1 MIRGVKSDRR
11 AAPRQA
17 DPAATA
23 RGLRLTERIH
33 ASPYYPAITHPVL
46 RRVLP
51 GAAMS
56 ALGDGMSAVAIAWLA
71 LKLAPPGSRG
81 LWVGAAVAAYSLP
94 GAAGAV
100 VLRRWLRN
108 RGGARLVFVNA
119 LLRAL
124 ALGLIGCFAI
134 AGRLDLPAYV
144 ALLGASSL
152 LSAWGVAGKYTLISD
167 LLPAEHRIAGNTVF
181 GLADQLSLMIG
192 PALAGVVT
200 AVAGPAVVI
209 ALDAASWVVLAI
221 SYARIAP
228 LAARLAPSHP
238 PPPPTAAQ
246 NPSHATPTPPQAG
259 GWAVIRS
266 SPVLPGLLALSF
278 VFYLLYGPIEVALP
292 VHVATDLH
300 GSAALLGA
308 FWAVFGVGAVI
319 GELTAPFLRR
329 WRVWPTMT
337 WIVIGW
343 GLAIVPLGLP
353 APLWIGLAAFF
364 AGAVIWGPWMSLS
377 MAVLQDASPPGALA
391 QVIAA
396 RSSLLILASPLGT
409 ALGGPIVAA
418 LGARGT
424 LLASGT
430 ATIVLGLIT
439 TAVLLIHRARH
450 PSNPAPDNATALPC
464 RFTCVFPPGFSNLRV
479 SALALGVA
487 ARRGASQSTGSGAS
501 RATARRWHRATLEA
515 NVAYGWGHGIAGQV
529 VAA

>member
-1 MIRGVKSDRR
+1 LHDPEVTSDHR
-11 AAPRQA
+11 AF
-17 DPAATA
+17 
-23 RGLRLTERIH
+23 RLAGRVR
-33 ASPYYPAITHPVL
+33 ASPYYPALAHPVL

-51 GAAMS
+51 GAAAS

-94 GAAGAV
+94 GAIGAV
-100 VLRRWLRN
+100 ALRRWLRG

-119 LLRAL
+119 VLRAL
-124 ALGLIGCFAI
+124 ALGLVGGLAI
-134 AGRLDLPAYV
+134 AGRLDPEGYV
-144 ALLGASSL
+144 ALLGVSSV

-192 PALAGVVT
+192 PALAGVV
-200 AVAGPAVVI
+200 AAIAGPALVI
-209 ALDAASWVVLAI
+209 TLDAASWVVLAI

-228 LAARLAPSHP
+228 LATRLAAG
-238 PPPPTAAQ
+238 AA
-246 NPSHATPTPPQAG
+246 PAETIPAETIPATPPVDAG

-292 VHVATDLH
+292 VHVASDLH
-300 GSAALLGA
+300 GSAALLGT

-319 GELTAPFLRR
+319 GEASAPFLRR
-329 WRVWPTMT
+329 WPVWPTMT
-337 WIVIGW
+337 GIVIGW
-343 GLAIVPLGLP
+343 GVAIVPLGLP
-353 APLWIGLAAFF
+353 TPLWAGLAAFF

-377 MAVLQDASPPGALA
+377 MAVLQDASPRGALA

-396 RSSLLILASPLGT
+396 RSSLLILAAPVGT

-424 LLASGT
+424 LLTSGL
-430 ATIVLGLIT
+430 ATVALGLAT
-439 TAVLLIHRARH
+439 AAVLARAR
-450 PSNPAPDNATALPC
+450 
-464 RFTCVFPPGFSNLRV
+464 
-479 SALALGVA
+479 
-487 ARRGASQSTGSGAS
+487 ARRPSPSDASAGS
-501 RATARRWHRATLEA
+501 
-515 NVAYGWGHGIAGQV
+515 
-529 VAA
+529 

>member
-1 MIRGVKSDRR
+1 LHDPEVTSDHRGR
-11 AAPRQA
+11 P
-17 DPAATA
+17 PA
-23 RGLRLTERIH
+23 LRTFRLAGRVR
-33 ASPYYPAITHPVL
+33 ASPYYPALAHPVL

-51 GAAMS
+51 GAAAS

-94 GAAGAV
+94 GAIGAV
-100 VLRRWLRN
+100 ALRRWLRG

-119 LLRAL
+119 VLRAL
-124 ALGLIGCFAI
+124 ALGLVGGLAI
-134 AGRLDLPAYV
+134 AGRLDPEGYV
-144 ALLGASSL
+144 ALLGVSSV

-192 PALAGVVT
+192 PALAGVV
-200 AVAGPAVVI
+200 AAIAGPALVI
-209 ALDAASWVVLAI
+209 TLDAASWVVLAI

-228 LAARLAPSHP
+228 LATRLAAGAAPAETIPAETIPAAP
-238 PPPPTAAQ
+238 PVD
-246 NPSHATPTPPQAG
+246 AG

-292 VHVATDLH
+292 VHVASDLH
-300 GSAALLGA
+300 GSAALLGT

-319 GELTAPFLRR
+319 GEASAPFLRR
-329 WRVWPTMT
+329 WPVWPTMT
-337 WIVIGW
+337 GIVIGW
-343 GLAIVPLGLP
+343 GVAIVPLGLP
-353 APLWIGLAAFF
+353 TPLWAGLAAFF

-377 MAVLQDASPPGALA
+377 MAVLQDASPRGALA

-396 RSSLLILASPLGT
+396 RSSLLILAAPVGT

-424 LLASGT
+424 LLTSGLATVALGLAT
-430 ATIVLGLIT
+430 AAVLGR
-439 TAVLLIHRARH
+439 VRAR
-450 PSNPAPDNATALPC
+450 
-464 RFTCVFPPGFSNLRV
+464 
-479 SALALGVA
+479 
-487 ARRGASQSTGSGAS
+487 ARRPSPSDASAGS
-501 RATARRWHRATLEA
+501 
-515 NVAYGWGHGIAGQV
+515 
-529 VAA
+529 

>member
-1 MIRGVKSDRR
+1 VAKVF
-11 AAPRQA
+11 
-17 DPAATA
+17 
-23 RGLRLTERIH
+23 RLTER
-33 ASPYYPAITHPVL
+33 ARSSPYYPALAHPVI

-51 GAAMS
+51 GAALS

-119 LLRAL
+119 TLRAL
-124 ALGLIGCFAI
+124 ALGLIGALAI
-134 AGRLDLPAYV
+134 AGRLDPVGYV
-144 ALLGASSL
+144 ALLGMSSL
-152 LSAWGVAGKYTLISD
+152 LSAWGVAGKYTLIAD
-167 LLPAEHRIAGNTVF
+167 LLPAEQRIAGNTVF
-181 GLADQLSLMIG
+181 GLTDTLSLMIG

-200 AVAGPAVVI
+200 ALAGPAVVI
-209 ALDAASWVVLAI
+209 ALDAASWLILAV

-228 LAARLAPSHP
+228 LVTRLTPNQPETQPRTEVETGAEIGAGVEIGAEAKTGAQTVAGTQTAAE
-238 PPPPTAAQ
+238 TAAQ
-246 NPSHATPTPPQAG
+246 AKAKTEPPAPVG

-266 SPVLPGLLALSF
+266 SPVLPGLMAMSF

-292 VHVATDLH
+292 VHIATDLH
-300 GSAALLGA
+300 GSAALLGI

-353 APLWIGLAAFF
+353 TPLWAGLAAFF

-424 LLASGT
+424 LLASGL
-430 ATIVLGLIT
+430 ATIALGLVA
-439 TAVLLIHRARH
+439 TAVLLTRRQANAR
-450 PSNPAPDNATALPC
+450 NAD
-464 RFTCVFPPGFSNLRV
+464 
-479 SALALGVA
+479 
-487 ARRGASQSTGSGAS
+487 
-501 RATARRWHRATLEA
+501 
-515 NVAYGWGHGIAGQV
+515 
-529 VAA
+529 